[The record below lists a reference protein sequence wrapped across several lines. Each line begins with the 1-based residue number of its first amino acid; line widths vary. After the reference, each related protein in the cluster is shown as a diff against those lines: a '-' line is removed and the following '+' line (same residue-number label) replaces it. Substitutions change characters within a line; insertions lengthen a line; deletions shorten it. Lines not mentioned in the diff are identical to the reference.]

1 MLVSGVIDDTTL
13 TDGRGESDVHDN
25 DGHAASLRRAA
36 QAQSQPWRGAVAVAA
51 LARRRYS
58 LLELRVVPTVPARH

>member
-36 QAQSQPWRGAVAVAA
+36 QAQSQPWRGAVAA